1 MPSTPAAGVK
11 RWLAPSHHNP
21 LRGNP
26 HAISRARVAVGAVRL
41 RVIAPSKSVNPL
53 KQPLSVVVCSLLLSS
68 ALGACATRP
77 APGISGHWTAVNR
90 FASSPQ
96 AIPLHPAYVFY
107 ATPMDRTLKTMLA
120 RWALDSKM
128 PLDYGHPSDFTLYQP
143 VADIHTG
150 DLHQAVA
157 QLNALY
163 AANGVVVSVR
173 DNAIVVRPLSNA
185 PAVVAPDAMTA
196 AVSAPVEPTAQPAPT
211 PSPASQ
217 P

>member
-1 MPSTPAAGVK
+1 M
-11 RWLAPSHHNP
+11 
-21 LRGNP
+21 
-26 HAISRARVAVGAVRL
+26 GAVRL
-41 RVIAPSKSVNPL
+41 RVIAPSKSVSPL
-53 KQPLSVVVCSLLLSS
+53 KQPLSVVVCSVLLLPW
-68 ALGACATRP
+68 LGACATRP
-77 APGISGHWTAVNR
+77 APGISGHWNAVNR

-163 AANGVVVSVR
+163 AANGVVVSLR
-173 DNAIVVRPLSNA
+173 DNAIVVRPLSTE
-185 PAVVAPDAMTA
+185 PAVVAPDAM
-196 AVSAPVEPTAQPAPT
+196 PAPANT
-211 PSPASQ
+211 VGAPPMDRTPVPSPASQ